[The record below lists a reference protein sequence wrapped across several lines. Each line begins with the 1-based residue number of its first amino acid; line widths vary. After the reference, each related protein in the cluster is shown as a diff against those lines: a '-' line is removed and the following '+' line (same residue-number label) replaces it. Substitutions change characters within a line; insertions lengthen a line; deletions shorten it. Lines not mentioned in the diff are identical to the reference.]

1 LNGELRDADFVALVA
16 DPLGNH
22 TAGTL
27 DLLLWGPLMI
37 AGALMMLQKRRSMV
51 RILLL
56 VQIRPRSHCVV
67 LRVALWSFD
76 LIHVQPYHLR
86 NASWV
91 SSNDTLTLML
101 YLIWCLANLSGHS
114 HLRSGR
120 RCTLVCKSVPW
131 CVGGME
137 IARSKGDLVTGGFR
151 WKLLL
156 VLVSWSMILLHLSA
170 MNKDLIMLALDLE
183 LLLGMGLGLMLL
195 LPSDNGLLLKLSTLI
210 TLAINCLRQVLS
222 TYEPLG
228 LLLLAMVP
236 IL

>member
-1 LNGELRDADFVALVA
+1 MIGSWVQSHPLVLLLDCRSLNTHPWVLRFHEAIRQVPLPVFVNPHGMINHGLIVVFPWRAKVLNGELWNADFVALVA

-67 LRVALWSFD
+67 LRVALRSFD

-101 YLIWCLANLSGHS
+101 YLIWCLANLSGYS

-120 RCTLVCKSVPW
+120 RCTLVGKSVPW
-131 CVGGME
+131 CVGGIE

-151 WKLLL
+151 W
-156 VLVSWSMILLHLSA
+156 
-170 MNKDLIMLALDLE
+170 
-183 LLLGMGLGLMLL
+183 
-195 LPSDNGLLLKLSTLI
+195 
-210 TLAINCLRQVLS
+210 
-222 TYEPLG
+222 
-228 LLLLAMVP
+228 
-236 IL
+236 